1 MWKNHVPF
9 ETDQGTG
16 EPLVDEVL
24 DKWGRELASRGITVL
39 AVDSLTPRTS
49 QDIPDAEWQVQCGW
63 SYDQGVSENT
73 VRPRDAE
80 AAQAWLAARGDVDA
94 ARIGLMGWS

>member
-39 AVDSLTPRTS
+39 AVDSFTPRTS
-49 QDIPDAEWQVQCGW
+49 
-63 SYDQGVSENT
+63 
-73 VRPRDAE
+73 
-80 AAQAWLAARGDVDA
+80 
-94 ARIGLMGWS
+94 